1 MIYILQHVLYESP
14 GTILDWLDKS
24 GKAYTLVK
32 LFAGDPL
39 PQPEKLD
46 ALIIM
51 GGPMNIYE
59 ENKYPWL
66 TREKQCI
73 AQAIEAGVKV
83 LGICLGAQLIAHAMG
98 AKVFRNPE
106 PEIGWFPVEVNDSPF
121 TQANPSIFPHSFY
134 TFHWHGDTF
143 EVPAGCHNIAKS
155 EITKSQGFT
164 FKNHVIALQFH
175 AEMNPQGVE
184 SLINHADEPF
194 DSKTYFV
201 QTADEIRLQSSYFA
215 ANRKILFR
223 LLNLF
228 LG

>member
-1 MIYILQHVLYESP
+1 MIYILQHVPYESP
-14 GTILDWLDKS
+14 GMIMEWLIKTGRDYS
-24 GKAYTLVK
+24 LVN

-39 PQPEKLD
+39 PHPGKSD
-46 ALIIM
+46 ILIFM

-66 TREKQCI
+66 KDEKQCI
-73 AQAIEAGVKV
+73 ALAIEAGIKV

-98 AKVFRNPE
+98 ANVFRNPE

-121 TQANPSIFPHSFY
+121 TRANPSIFPHSFH

-143 EVPAGCHNIAKS
+143 EVPAGCHNLAKS

-164 FKNHVIALQFH
+164 FNNHVIALQFH
-175 AEMNPQGVE
+175 AEMTPQGVE
-184 SLINHADEPF
+184 SLIDHADEPF
-194 DSKTYFV
+194 DSESYFV
-201 QTADEIRLQSSYFA
+201 QTADEIRQQTSYFA
-215 ANRKILFR
+215 ANQKFLFR